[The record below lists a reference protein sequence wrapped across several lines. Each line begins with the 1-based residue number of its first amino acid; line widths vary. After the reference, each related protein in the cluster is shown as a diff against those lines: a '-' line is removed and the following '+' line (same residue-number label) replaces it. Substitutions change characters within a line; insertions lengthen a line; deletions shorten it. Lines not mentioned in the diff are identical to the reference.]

1 MRLIRLIVA
10 VACILLGAIVGALNT
25 QPILLDLGIASV
37 RASLGLSVLVA
48 LLLGVLVGGT
58 ILAIGVV
65 APLRRRL
72 RRAEHALQNGAARLP
87 RTES

>member
-10 VACILLGAIVGALNT
+10 IACILLGAIVGALNT
-25 QPILLDLGIASV
+25 QPVLLDFGIASV

-48 LLLGVLVGGT
+48 LLLGVVIGGT

-72 RRAEHALQNGAARLP
+72 RRAEHALQSGAARLP

>member
-1 MRLIRLIVA
+1 MRLIRLIIA
-10 VACILLGAIVGALNT
+10 VTCILLGAIVGALNT
-25 QPILLDLGIASV
+25 QPVLLDIGFASV

-48 LLLGVLVGGT
+48 LLLGVVVGGG

-72 RRAEHALQNGAARLP
+72 RRAEQARPVAAGSARAE
-87 RTES
+87 T

>member
-1 MRLIRLIVA
+1 MTRLIRLVVA

-25 QPILLDLGIASV
+25 QSVLLDFGIASI
-37 RASLGLSVLVA
+37 RTSLGLSVLVA
-48 LLLGVLVGGT
+48 LLLGVVVGGA

-72 RRAEHALQNGAARLP
+72 RRAEQARPVAAGSARAE
-87 RTES
+87 T

>member
-1 MRLIRLIVA
+1 MRLIRMVVA
-10 VACILLGAIVGALNT
+10 IACLLLGAVVGALNT
-25 QPILLDLGIASV
+25 QPVLLDLGIASV
-37 RASLGLSVLVA
+37 RAGLGISILVA

-72 RRAEHALQNGAARLP
+72 RRAETAARAAP
-87 RTES
+87 AGH